1 MLYLRLVNA
10 TLRLWIKPL
19 WTRSP
24 TADRVRRRFRRL
36 DQIGSLGRRA
46 VPVSR
51 ESVGGV
57 DVEWIRPTHTAGAGV
72 VVFLHGGAFCGRAE
86 RADRRFC
93 QRISALTGLPVL
105 LLPYRLAPEHPFP
118 AALEDG
124 VRVLAALSGQGVV
137 VVGHSAGAN
146 LALSALMRMRD
157 AGQTLPAGAVLLS
170 APLDLT
176 PAGAAATA
184 DHRHDSMA
192 SHALLP
198 WVVRHYVAGADVAH
212 PDISPLLGDWQGLP
226 SLSFHA
232 STSEMLV
239 PDSRRAVD
247 MAQRAAVDAELHLW
261 ERQPHN
267 FAFVDGLPEAAQCH
281 RQVSQFIQRALAAQ
295 ARDGRPG

>member
-24 TADRVRRRFRRL
+24 TADRVRRRFRQL

-57 DVEWIRPTHTAGAGV
+57 DVEWIRPTQAGGAGV

-124 VRVLAALSGQGVV
+124 VRVLVALAGQGVV

-157 AGQTLPAGAVLLS
+157 AGQTL
-170 APLDLT
+170 

-247 MAQRAAVDAELHLW
+247 VAQRAAVDAELHLW

-267 FAFVDGLPEAAQCH
+267 FAFVDGLREAAQCH
-281 RQVSQFIQRALAAQ
+281 RQVSQFIRRALAAQ